1 MRPVPKEVAA
11 GTIMKYSLIVIE
23 TNYLNNN
30 TKIRIMKK
38 IILSAAFLAL
48 AGFTTVNA
56 NEITKEKYTIAVR
69 QDSTTKTP
77 VELKDLPDSVK
88 ATLASEPVK
97 AWTPTAAFLV
107 TNADKTSYYLVNVKK
122 DAEEGALKIDKDGK
136 IIQ

>member
-1 MRPVPKEVAA
+1 
-11 GTIMKYSLIVIE
+11 
-23 TNYLNNN
+23 
-30 TKIRIMKK
+30 MKK

-48 AGFTTVNA
+48 AGLTTVKA
-56 NEITKEKYTIAVR
+56 NEIKTSYYTVAVN

-97 AWTPTAAFLV
+97 AWTPTGAFLI
-107 TNADKTSYYLVNVKK
+107 TNPDKTSYYLVNVKK
-122 DAEEGALKIDKDGK
+122 EQEVGALKIDKDGK